1 MRDTVTVTADA
12 SDAVSGIASVVIQH
26 RASGTRSAWTTLC
39 TTAATPAAC
48 AWNTTAVADGGY
60 DASRRRHR
68 PRRLLHDLGR
78 GQTIVANTLLVV
90 LDRRPAT
97 SCAARCPSRHRVH
110 NAGSLAY
117 AVTIQYAV
125 ADSTTWKDV
134 CKVGAAPLHV
144 LLGHDRPGRAAAP
157 TTCGRSPASGSSS
170 TVSELVTDVLVDNTA
185 PTVTMVDPGT
195 PLRGTVGLTANA
207 TDNESGVAGV
217 QLQYL
222 RSGTSTWVTAC
233 TVEDEP
239 YTCRFDT
246 TALAN
251 GTYSFRAVATDAVGF
266 VTTSAVVASRTVDNT
281 VSSVSMENPGAVLT
295 GTVTLAA
302 SASSTAGIASVRIER
317 APSGT
322 TSWTTVCTDQ
332 TAPYSCSWNTTTVA
346 DGSYDFRAVLV
357 DGRGVTTTSATM
369 SSRRVDNSPLRGYD
383 VQAVNGGGTVGRLD
397 AGDVIRLTY
406 SDQVRLDSIS
416 PGWTGAAVPVTVRVR
431 DGNLLGLGS
440 SGDTLDVLR
449 GGASVNLG
457 SVNLKQD
464 FVKLLRTAQLNATM
478 VATTSTVNGVPVTT
492 VIAHPGQRDQRERA
506 EDGQWRGRH
515 GLDAVR
521 GGDRPRR
528 RTELH
533 VASVRAR
540 HLGPG
545 LLMRS
550 TRVSRLAAAGL
561 AVVVADMVVS
571 LARVAA
577 PAYLVL
583 LVGAI
588 GGVGLLV
595 AGRLWRGACVGSRLT
610 AILLAAAV
618 ITGQLLGASVGGPT
632 GRVRGGTRPLRARSR
647 SPRS

>member
-1 MRDTVTVTADA
+1 MSRPRLHALIALAVVSAFLALGMPGQSGATFVGRTTNGASTVTAAADWTPPVVSVRNPGSPVRDTVTVTADA
-12 SDAVSGIASVVIQH
+12 SDAVSGIASVVLQH
-26 RASGTRSAWTTLC
+26 RASETAAWTTLC

-48 AWNTTAVADGGY
+48 SWNTKALADGPQTLRAVATDRAGY
-60 DASRRRHR
+60 STTSDVVS
-68 PRRLLHDLGR
+68 
-78 GQTIVANTLLVV
+78 TVVANTVLVE
-90 LDRRPAT
+90 LDSPGDVVRGSVPLT
-97 SCAARCPSRHRVH
+97 ARVD

-125 ADSTTWKDV
+125 AGSTSWKDV
-134 CKVGAAPLHV
+134 CKVGAAPYTCSWATTGLV
-144 LLGHDRPGRAAAP
+144 SGGSYDLRAVA
-157 TTCGRSPASGSSS
+157 SSGSST

-207 TDNESGVAGV
+207 GDNESGVTGV

-233 TVEDEP
+233 TVEDDP

-266 VTTSAVVASRTVDNT
+266 VTTSAVVGNRTVDNT
-281 VSSVSMENPGAVLT
+281 VSSVSMENTGAVLT

-302 SASSTAGIASVRIER
+302 SASSTAGIASVRIDR

-332 TAPYSCSWNTTTVA
+332 TAPYSCTWNTTTVA

-431 DGNLLGLGS
+431 DGLLLGLGS
-440 SGDTLDVLR
+440 TGDTLDVLR

-457 SVNLKQD
+457 SINLKQD
-464 FVKLLRTAQLNATM
+464 FVSLLRAAQLNATM

-492 VIAHPGQRDQRERA
+492 VTLTLGTLASG
-506 EDGQWRGRH
+506 G
-515 GLDAVR
+515 GLK
-521 GGDRPRR
+521 
-528 RTELH
+528 T
-533 VASVRAR
+533 ASGAGAMVWT
-540 HLGPG
+540 P
-545 LLMRS
+545 S
-550 TRVSRLAAAGL
+550 AAATDL
-561 AVVVADMVVS
+561 A
-571 LARVAA
+571 
-577 PAYLVL
+577 
-583 LVGAI
+583 
-588 GGVGLLV
+588 GVPSSTSATV
-595 AGRLWRGACVGSRLT
+595 E
-610 AILLAAAV
+610 
-618 ITGQLLGASVGGPT
+618 LGTSD
-632 GRVRGGTRPLRARSR
+632 RDF
-647 SPRS
+647 